1 MMSLS
6 QLVKKH
12 IDAAVAEAGGHG
24 HPPDAVARTMLS
36 FVIEIYKSNREADDI
51 RAELQYAMDN
61 LDPDQDYEFMRP

>member
-1 MMSLS
+1 MSLS

-12 IDAAVAEAGGHG
+12 IDAAVAEAGDDG

-36 FVIEIYKSNREADDI
+36 FVIEIYRSNREADDI